1 MELTGFGDDFS
12 THSFEFARI
21 IDVFE
26 RSFDVLARC
35 SMAKTHHTATHQR
48 STVKRRRRPGERMGH
63 TEDRLLPTTAQSS
76 RSMLRTR

>member
-35 SMAKTHHTATHQR
+35 SMAKTHHTAAHQR
-48 STVKRRRRPGERMGH
+48 STVKRRRRPGERIARAA
-63 TEDRLLPTTAQSS
+63 DRLFPTTARSS
-76 RSMLRTR
+76 RSML